1 MPDSLLFRI
10 TNNKEGTMHKYILF
24 TFFSFIAVLSVLLLP
39 LTATADEL
47 SRASMLS
54 YTCAGCH
61 GTDGISPGSIPSI
74 ACKSADTIEKAL
86 KEYRDGKRFS
96 TVMGRHVKGYTDQE
110 IQLIAGFYGT
120 YCNKPA
126 KY

>member
-1 MPDSLLFRI
+1 MRLSKKHLCIPLLGLAF
-10 TNNKEGTMHKYILF
+10 MVF
-24 TFFSFIAVLSVLLLP
+24 LP
-39 LTATADEL
+39 MTVQADEL

-61 GTDGISPGSIPSI
+61 GTDGASPGSIPSI

-86 KEYRDGKRFS
+86 REYRDGKRFS

-110 IQLIAGFYGT
+110 IQLIAGFFGT
-120 YCNKPA
+120 TCKQPVKN
-126 KY
+126 

>member
-1 MPDSLLFRI
+1 MSRATLSTLI
-10 TNNKEGTMHKYILF
+10 TLIGIL
-24 TFFSFIAVLSVLLLP
+24 SIILIP
-39 LTATADEL
+39 LASTADEL

-61 GTDGISPGSIPSI
+61 GTDGVSPGSIPSI
-74 ACKSADTIEKAL
+74 ACKPADAIEKSL

-110 IQLIAGFYGT
+110 IQLIAGFFGT

-126 KY
+126 KN

>member
-1 MPDSLLFRI
+1 MRKFTLPA
-10 TNNKEGTMHKYILF
+10 LF
-24 TFFSFIAVLSVLLLP
+24 TFIGVLSLIFLP

-74 ACKSADTIEKAL
+74 YCKSADTIEKAL

-110 IQLIAGFYGT
+110 IQLIAGFFGT
-120 YCNKPA
+120 YCKKPA
-126 KY
+126 KK

>member
-1 MPDSLLFRI
+1 MQRSIRTPVFVAIGILSLL
-10 TNNKEGTMHKYILF
+10 LF
-24 TFFSFIAVLSVLLLP
+24 SQT
-39 LTATADEL
+39 TTADEL

-74 ACKSADTIEKAL
+74 YCKSAETIEKAL

-110 IQLIAGFYGT
+110 IQLIAGFFGT
-120 YCNKPA
+120 YCKKPA
-126 KY
+126 KK

>member
-1 MPDSLLFRI
+1 MRRSSISTLS
-10 TNNKEGTMHKYILF
+10 IL
-24 TFFSFIAVLSVLLLP
+24 IAVLGVMLLS
-39 LTATADEL
+39 LTASADEL

-110 IQLIAGFYGT
+110 IQLIAGFFGT

-126 KY
+126 TN

>member
-1 MPDSLLFRI
+1 MKRVSGVIPLPLV
-10 TNNKEGTMHKYILF
+10 
-24 TFFSFIAVLSVLLLP
+24 AVICVLLLSLP
-39 LTATADEL
+39 TQADEL
-47 SRASMLS
+47 SRAAMLS

-74 ACKSADTIEKAL
+74 ACKTPETIETAL

-110 IQLIAGFYGT
+110 IQLIAGFFGT
-120 YCNKPA
+120 YCKEPVRE
-126 KY
+126 KK

>member
-1 MPDSLLFRI
+1 MRKSTLS
-10 TNNKEGTMHKYILF
+10 TLF
-24 TFFSFIAVLSVLLLP
+24 TLIGVLCVMFLP
-39 LTATADEL
+39 LTTTADEL

-61 GTDGISPGSIPSI
+61 GTDGVSPGSIPSI

-110 IQLIAGFYGT
+110 IQLIAGFFGT
-120 YCNKPA
+120 YCNKPV
-126 KY
+126 KN

>member
-1 MPDSLLFRI
+1 MRRSSLTIVVSLIGLLSLF
-10 TNNKEGTMHKYILF
+10 
-24 TFFSFIAVLSVLLLP
+24 SVH
-39 LTATADEL
+39 ADEL

-61 GTDGISPGSIPSI
+61 GTDGLSPGSIPSI

-86 KEYRDGKRFS
+86 KDYRDGKRFS

-110 IQLIAGFYGT
+110 IQLIAGYFGT
-120 YCNKPA
+120 YCKKPVREN
-126 KY
+126 

>member
-1 MPDSLLFRI
+1 MCRFKLSTYI
-10 TNNKEGTMHKYILF
+10 KYI
-24 TFFSFIAVLSVLLLP
+24 AVFCFMLVP
-39 LTATADEL
+39 LTGSSDEL

-110 IQLIAGFYGT
+110 IQLIAGFFGT
-120 YCNKPA
+120 YCNKPT
-126 KY
+126 KN

>member
-1 MPDSLLFRI
+1 MRVSGVVVLPLVAALCALLF
-10 TNNKEGTMHKYILF
+10 
-24 TFFSFIAVLSVLLLP
+24 VLPAQS
-39 LTATADEL
+39 DEL
-47 SRASMLS
+47 SRAAMLS

-74 ACKSADTIEKAL
+74 ACKTPDAIEKSL

-110 IQLIAGFYGT
+110 IQLIAGFFGT
-120 YCNKPA
+120 YCKEPQR
-126 KY
+126 KK

>member
-1 MPDSLLFRI
+1 MRKFSLSTLI
-10 TNNKEGTMHKYILF
+10 TLIG
-24 TFFSFIAVLSVLLLP
+24 VLSVTLLP

-61 GTDGISPGSIPSI
+61 GTDGVSPGSIPSI
-74 ACKSADTIEKAL
+74 ACKPADTIEKAL

-110 IQLIAGFYGT
+110 IQLIAGFFGT

-126 KY
+126 KN